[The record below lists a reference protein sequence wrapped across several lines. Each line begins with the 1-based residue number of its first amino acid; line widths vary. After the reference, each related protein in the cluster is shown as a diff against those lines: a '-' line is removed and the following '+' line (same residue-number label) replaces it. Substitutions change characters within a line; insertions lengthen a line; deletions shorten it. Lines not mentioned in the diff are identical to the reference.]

1 MDEKVLF
8 LVKTPHKCEVKFSV
22 MSLEEPEEANAE
34 GLKLAL
40 ENSILKLGLNI
51 ERKNMEVFLFHFYIM
66 KSVKRNIYIFFFKRS
81 VFLSFNILLPFQPRT
96 FKNSYFNLLNLKQT
110 FSRIEIFLIKYFNK
124 ISLASEYYYK
134 LMISQTV
141 TKYNHNQELFIT

>member
-51 ERKNMEVFLFHFYIM
+51 ERKNREVFLFHFYIM
-66 KSVKRNIYIFFFKRS
+66 KSVKRNIYIFFS
-81 VFLSFNILLPFQPRT
+81 NGVFSYLSI
-96 FKNSYFNLLNLKQT
+96 YF
-110 FSRIEIFLIKYFNK
+110 FHF
-124 ISLASEYYYK
+124 
-134 LMISQTV
+134 
-141 TKYNHNQELFIT
+141 NQELLKILISTY

>member
-22 MSLEEPEEANAE
+22 MSLGEPEEANAE

-51 ERKNMEVFLFHFYIM
+51 ERKNGGIFVSFLYYE
-66 KSVKRNIYIFFFKRS
+66 KCEKKYIFFQK
-81 VFLSFNILLPFQPRT
+81 
-96 FKNSYFNLLNLKQT
+96 
-110 FSRIEIFLIKYFNK
+110 ECFLIFQYTSS
-124 ISLASEYYYK
+124 IS
-134 LMISQTV
+134 
-141 TKYNHNQELFIT
+141 TKNF

>member
-40 ENSILKLGLNI
+40 ENSILKLGLD
-51 ERKNMEVFLFHFYIM
+51 
-66 KSVKRNIYIFFFKRS
+66 
-81 VFLSFNILLPFQPRT
+81 
-96 FKNSYFNLLNLKQT
+96 
-110 FSRIEIFLIKYFNK
+110 IKK
-124 ISLASEYYYK
+124 K
-134 LMISQTV
+134 
-141 TKYNHNQELFIT
+141 